1 MISPCPICMTEYENS
16 SKYSNVVCN
25 TCLFMWG
32 TLDIHGE
39 DSVTVFTNNGD
50 IFSDI
55 NGRIF
60 PTGECTI
67 KNIRCCA
74 VINNDND
81 IIYVKTLKIPK
92 KKTLS
97 FKPKL
102 IKLDEDHKY

>member
-1 MISPCPICMTEYENS
+1 MISPCPICMTEFENL

-32 TLDIHGE
+32 TLDVHGE
-39 DSVTVFTNNGD
+39 DSVTILTSNGE

-55 NGRIF
+55 NGRIY
-60 PTGECTI
+60 PTAECTI

-74 VINNDND
+74 IINNKD

-102 IKLDEDHKY
+102 INKHEDHKY